1 MQLTYKVSP
10 QAIAKAISKVSGF
23 SVYELKNE
31 GHSHTLAQ
39 WRHLGMYLA
48 RESGMTYVEAGEV
61 FNRHFSTAL
70 TSHRKVKKSLDD
82 PQIADALGQIKNFLN
97 KENKDD
103 GNQEI
108 L

>member
-10 QAIAKAISKVSGF
+10 QSIAKTISKVSGF

-82 PQIADALGQIKNFLN
+82 PLISSALTQIKTFLN
-97 KENKDD
+97 KQNKED

>member
-82 PQIADALGQIKNFLN
+82 PLVSSALTQIKTVFNKQN
-97 KENKDD
+97 KED
-103 GNQEI
+103 GNQAI

>member
-82 PQIADALGQIKNFLN
+82 PLVSSDLTQIKTFLN
-97 KENKDD
+97 KQNKED